1 MRIMAAIKTQ
11 SALKNKRR
19 PRARGGKFT
28 MANLRALAD
37 IIDGFNEALGRIAA
51 WATLGVVLVC
61 CAVVV
66 LRYAFSTGFVWMQE
80 LYVWLHAGAF
90 MLAAGYTLKHDGH
103 VRVDPFYSKMNARGR
118 AWVNL
123 FGCFVFLFPW
133 IAVLLIYG
141 LPFAESAFAIRE
153 PSGQAGGLPGLW
165 IVKGLVVAM
174 AFVLGLQGVSLSIRS
189 VLVLLGLKSGLH
201 EEDHWPEV

>member
-1 MRIMAAIKTQ
+1 MAAWRT
-11 SALKNKRR
+11 L
-19 PRARGGKFT
+19 
-28 MANLRALAD
+28 ANL
-37 IIDGFNEALGRIAA
+37 IDGLNETLGRIAA
-51 WATLGVVLVC
+51 WATLAVVLVC

-103 VRVDPFYSKMNARGR
+103 VRVDPFYSKMSARGR

-141 LPFAESAFAIRE
+141 LPFAERAIAIRE

-165 IVKGLVVAM
+165 LVKSLVVAM
-174 AFVLGLQGVSLSIRS
+174 AVLLGLQGLSLTIRS
-189 VLVLLGLKSGLH
+189 LLVLLGLKSGLA
-201 EEDHWPEV
+201 EEEHLPSA